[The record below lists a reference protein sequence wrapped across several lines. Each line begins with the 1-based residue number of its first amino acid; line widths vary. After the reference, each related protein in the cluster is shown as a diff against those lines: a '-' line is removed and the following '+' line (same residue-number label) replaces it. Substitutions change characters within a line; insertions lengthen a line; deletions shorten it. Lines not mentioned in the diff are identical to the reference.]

1 MTASH
6 FEYNK
11 LVLDHVLKGEQ
22 KTLSPLNLSLLG
34 ATVQEKIAHQIYGF
48 KGFLLTLYIAG

>member
-34 ATVQEKIAHQIYGF
+34 ATVQEKIPHQIYGF
-48 KGFLLTLYIAG
+48 KVFFAHP